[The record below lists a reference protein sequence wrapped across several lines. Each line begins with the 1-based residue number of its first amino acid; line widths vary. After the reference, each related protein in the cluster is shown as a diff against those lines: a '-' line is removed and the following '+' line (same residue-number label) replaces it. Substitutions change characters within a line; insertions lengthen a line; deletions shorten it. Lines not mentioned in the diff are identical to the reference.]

1 MNKVNIFPVKKF
13 ENSIEKNHKTI
24 VRWRVKWRVNGHDKT
39 RSFINRSEAD
49 ELHRR
54 LTTAKRNVEDFDL
67 LTGLPTSWTNTQ
79 RTFAEC
85 AAEFVSAKWISWSAA
100 HRRST
105 VEDLAHALIFLVK
118 PGAVSPFSREVLS
131 KAARL
136 HILLPNANVSTDVE
150 VADATSWLKKNS
162 LPLDQVNFKVANQM
176 MVAITKLLNGKGSV
190 SPDTHHRRKTACSS
204 VFEYAIKCNYSKANH
219 LVKYQVPGQNAK
231 IDKRSIL
238 TKEECKAIIENLDG
252 TNHRDLRMALFLSI
266 LWMAGLRPSEALAL
280 RKGDLVKDGHGGHE
294 LILSRASVPCGT
306 VYSNSG
312 ASKDEKG
319 LKWRAA
325 GETRVV
331 PVPKDLAKRLRTYT
345 KGMKSSD
352 LIFESNTQGVSLSLT
367 VFEDHWV
374 KIRPSITK
382 LYDLRHTNASI
393 LIYAGL
399 NVAEVAA
406 RLGHSI
412 SVCSSKYIHFF
423 NQYNNASNRK
433 VEAFLAN

>member
-13 ENSIEKNHKTI
+13 ENSTEKNHKTI

-39 RSFINRSEAD
+39 RSFINRTEAD
-49 ELHRR
+49 EFHRR
-54 LTTAKRNVEDFDL
+54 LTTAKRNVEEFDADG
-67 LTGLPTSWTNTQ
+67 GLPTSWTNTQ

-85 AAEFVSAKWISWSAA
+85 ASEFVAAKWNGWAAA

-118 PGAVSPFSREVLS
+118 SSAVSPFEREVLS

-136 HILLPNANVSTDVE
+136 HILLPNAIPSID
-150 VADATSWLKKNS
+150 ADIAAATTWLKKNS
-162 LPLDQVNFKVANQM
+162 LPLDQVNFKVTQGM
-176 MVAITKLLNGKGSV
+176 MASITKLLNGKGNV

-204 VFEYAIKCNYSKANH
+204 VFEYAIKCKYSKLNH
-219 LVKYQVPGQNAK
+219 LAEYEVPAQNAK
-231 IDKRSIL
+231 IDKRAIL
-238 TKEECKAIIENLDG
+238 TKEECQAIIKNLG
-252 TNHRDLRMALFLSI
+252 ETNHRDRRMALFLSI

-280 RKGDLVKDGHGGHE
+280 RKSDLVKDGHGGHE

-306 VYSNSG
+306 AYSNSG
-312 ASKDEKG
+312 AAKDEKG

-325 GETRVV
+325 GETRIV
-331 PVPKDLAKRLRTYT
+331 PVPKDLAKRLRTYS
-345 KGMKSSD
+345 KGMKSGD

-399 NVAEVAA
+399 NVAEVAV

-423 NQYNNASNRK
+423 NQYNKVSNQK

>member
-1 MNKVNIFPVKKF
+1 M
-13 ENSIEKNHKTI
+13 
-24 VRWRVKWRVNGHDKT
+24 
-39 RSFINRSEAD
+39 
-49 ELHRR
+49 
-54 LTTAKRNVEDFDL
+54 
-67 LTGLPTSWTNTQ
+67 
-79 RTFAEC
+79 
-85 AAEFVSAKWISWSAA
+85 SWSAA

-105 VEDLAHALIFLVK
+105 VEDLAHALIFLLK
-118 PGAVSPFSREVLS
+118 PGAVSPFERTVLS

-136 HILLPNANVSTDVE
+136 HILIPNANQSADAE
-150 VADATSWLKKNS
+150 VAEATLWLKKNS
-162 LPLDQVNFKVANQM
+162 LSLDQVNFKVANQM

-190 SPDTHHRRKTACSS
+190 SPDTQHRRKTACSS
-204 VFEYAIKCNYSKANH
+204 VFEYAIKCNYSKLNH
-219 LVKYQVPGQNAK
+219 LAKYEIPGQNAQ

-238 TKEECKAIIENLDG
+238 TKEECKAIVSILDRG
-252 TNHRDLRMALFLSI
+252 TNRDLRMALFLSI
-266 LWMAGLRPSEALAL
+266 LWMAGLRPSEVLAL
-280 RKGDLVKDGHGGHE
+280 RKGDLVKDGHGGYE

-325 GETRVV
+325 GATRVV
-331 PVPKDLAKRLRTYT
+331 PVPNELAKRFRTYA

-352 LIFESNTQGVSLSLT
+352 LIFASNTPGVSLSLT

-374 KIRPSITK
+374 KIRPNVTK

-412 SVCSSKYIHFF
+412 GVCSSKYIHFF
-423 NQYNNASNRK
+423 NQYNKTSNRK
-433 VEAFLAN
+433 VEDFLAD

>member
-13 ENSIEKNHKTI
+13 ENSIETRNKSTT
-24 VRWRVKWRVNGHDKT
+24 RWRVKWRVNGHDKT
-39 RSFINRSEAD
+39 RSFINRTEAD
-49 ELHRR
+49 EFYRR
-54 LTTAKRNVEDFDL
+54 LTTAKRNVDDFDAI
-67 LTGLPTSWTNTQ
+67 TGLPTTWTNTQ

-85 AAEFVSAKWISWSAA
+85 AAEFVAAKWNGWSAA

-105 VEDLAHALIFLVK
+105 VEDLAHGLLFLVK
-118 PGAVSPFSREVLS
+118 PGSVSPYEREVLS

-136 HILLPNANVSTDVE
+136 HILLPNATASTDAD
-150 VADATSWLKKNS
+150 VASATTWLKKNS
-162 LPLDQVNFKVANQM
+162 LLLDQVNFKVAQEM
-176 MVAITKLLNGKGSV
+176 MASITKLLNGNGNV

-204 VFEYAIKCNYSKANH
+204 VFEYAIKCKYSKVNH
-219 LVKYQVPGQNAK
+219 LADYEVPGQNAK

-238 TKEECKAIIENLDG
+238 TKEECKAIIESLDQS
-252 TNHRDLRMALFLSI
+252 NQRDLRMALFLSI

-331 PVPKDLAKRLRTYT
+331 PVPRDLAKRFRTYA

-423 NQYNNASNRK
+423 NQYNNTSNRK

>member
-1 MNKVNIFPVKKF
+1 VNKVNIFPVKKF
-13 ENSIEKNHKTI
+13 DNSTETSNKTI

-39 RSFINRSEAD
+39 RSFINRTEAD

-54 LTTAKRNVEDFDL
+54 LTTAKRNVEDFDVF
-67 LTGLPTSWTNTQ
+67 TGLPTSWTNTQ

-85 AAEFVSAKWISWSAA
+85 AAEFVSTKWVGWSAA

-118 PGAVSPFSREVLS
+118 PGAVAPFERTVLS

-136 HILLPNANVSTDVE
+136 HILIPNAIPSADAE
-150 VADATSWLKKNS
+150 VAEATLWLKKNS
-162 LPLDQVNFKVANQM
+162 LSLDQVNFKVANQM
-176 MVAITKLLNGKGSV
+176 MITITKLLNGNGSV
-190 SPDTHHRRKTACSS
+190 SPDTQHRRKTACSS
-204 VFEYAIKCNYSKANH
+204 VFEYAIKCNYAKLNH
-219 LVKYQVPGQNAK
+219 LTNYEIPGQNAQ

-238 TKEECKAIIENLDG
+238 TKEECKAIVSILDSG
-252 TNHRDLRMALFLSI
+252 ASRDLRMALFLSI

-280 RKGDLVKDGHGGHE
+280 RKGDLTKDGHGGYE
-294 LILSRASVPCGT
+294 LILSRASVPCGS

-319 LKWRAA
+319 LKWRAVGA
-325 GETRVV
+325 TRVV
-331 PVPKDLAKRLRTYT
+331 PVPNELAKRIRTFT
-345 KGMKSSD
+345 KKMKSND
-352 LIFESNTQGVSLSLT
+352 LIFESNTPGVSLSLT

-374 KIRPSITK
+374 KIRPSLTK

-412 SVCSSKYIHFF
+412 GVCSSKYIHFF
-423 NQYNNASNRK
+423 NQYNKTSNRK
-433 VEAFLAN
+433 VEDFLAN

>member
-13 ENSIEKNHKTI
+13 ENSTETNHKTTI
-24 VRWRVKWRVNGHDKT
+24 RWRVKWRVNGHDKT
-39 RSFINRSEAD
+39 RSFTNRTEAD

-54 LTTAKRNVEDFDL
+54 LTTAKRNIEEFDVF
-67 LTGLPTSWTNTQ
+67 TGLPTSWKNIQ

-85 AAEFVSAKWISWSAA
+85 ATEFVSAKWTGWSAA

-118 PGAVSPFSREVLS
+118 PGAVSPFGREVLS

-136 HILLPNANVSTDVE
+136 HILIPNAIASTDAE
-150 VADATSWLKKNS
+150 VAAATSWLKKNS

-176 MVAITKLLNGKGSV
+176 MTAITKLLNGKGNV
-190 SPDTHHRRKTACSS
+190 APDTHHRRKTACSS
-204 VFEYAIKCNYSKANH
+204 VFEYAIKCNYSKVNH
-219 LVKYQVPGQNAK
+219 LAKYEVPGQNAQ

-238 TKEECKAIIENLDG
+238 TKEECRALVTILDG
-252 TNHRDLRMALFLSI
+252 GTRRDLRMSLFLCI
-266 LWMAGLRPSEALAL
+266 LWMAGLRPSEVLAL

-306 VYSNSG
+306 MYSNSG
-312 ASKDEKG
+312 ASKDDKG
-319 LKWRAA
+319 LKWRAVGA
-325 GETRVV
+325 TRVV
-331 PVPKDLAKRLRTYT
+331 PVPKELVKRLRAYT

-352 LIFESNTQGVSLSLT
+352 LIFESNAPGVSLSLT

-374 KIRPSITK
+374 KIRPGITK

-412 SVCSSKYIHFF
+412 GVCSSKYIHFF
-423 NQYNNASNRK
+423 NQYNKTSNRK